1 MEKESGDAVKL
12 LPGTIGFAFLLAAS
26 FGCSGGSSG
35 GGSATPLSKICG
47 GSKSFCVASCNL
59 GCTGTGCTMTDIAVN
74 QMLIFR
80 FNNDV
85 DPSSVN
91 QDTFS
96 IKTAEGT
103 SPTGKYVVNGATVFF
118 VPEIREVGNQTF
130 FGFTKGATY
139 TIYLPAGSSASRSL
153 VSTAGIALQ
162 RPLSCTVRVS
172 KDVIDLD
179 GKPPEARMV
188 VPSKTTGVDNR
199 TQIVLEF
206 SEYIIP
212 STALNNDAVR
222 IVVYQKDPATG
233 MQVPAKR
240 EVQVDQLK
248 NWAQLTLTPKVVL
261 PGDINVMVTLNA
273 VIRDLSGKTIRPK
286 SFYFRTAKT
295 QVQPEAIAETF
306 DDSNMMDPSRSGAA
320 WGKGFLQAGR
330 IGGSGILGDFDYR
343 VGSKKVGNAY
353 VFNTDHTTIPA
364 QVTLDG
370 QEHQVTDGVYEFAN
384 FHVPAGITVRF
395 EGTHPVKILVR
406 GNINIEG
413 TLDVSGHTT
422 TEVAKWNSKV
432 EAGVPGG
439 LGGPG
444 GAAGGA
450 GGSEPGKGTPQG
462 KNGQDMLLPAGHPK
476 KGQEVGTGGKG
487 SAEDPPNLD
496 PKKVTLDYYTVS
508 SIQLSFPGGGGGSA
522 TPGGLGSLTEKP
534 GFHPKHGAPVTASKG
549 FPFLP
554 LSQGKS
560 SLFQLLVGGAGGGG
574 TGVCPWGSFNSA
586 TPTWNRGN
594 GGGGGGGALALR
606 AGGNL
611 TVQSTATLLA
621 RGGAGG
627 GAGATSGSGLAPGGG
642 GGGGVLVFQ
651 AGKLILINGN
661 LDVQGGP
668 SLKSSDLYNTVD
680 IQSAKGGDG
689 YYRAEADPAPSPSV
703 FTKAL
708 PSPTK
713 DNVGTLTDRDP
724 VTGAES
730 KWFSTKRIFP
740 KFRYYE
746 VNAVV
751 GGKPVLFTDNPAHPN
766 PCVYGKT
773 PVAFF
778 LQGAQVDE
786 KQKIIETSIS
796 WWVKSISDLVDPNK
810 NGGVGVP
817 QVFRWVVLL
826 DKRFA
831 GGQEVKVDRV
841 AVVVSD

>member
-1 MEKESGDAVKL
+1 
-12 LPGTIGFAFLLAAS
+12 
-26 FGCSGGSSG
+26 
-35 GGSATPLSKICG
+35 
-47 GSKSFCVASCNL
+47 
-59 GCTGTGCTMTDIAVN
+59 MTDISVN

-80 FNNDV
+80 FNTEV

-91 QDTFS
+91 PDTFS
-96 IKTAEGT
+96 IKTAEGV
-103 SPTGKYVVNGATVFF
+103 SPTGKYVVNGSTVFF

-139 TIYLPAGSSASRSL
+139 TIYLPAGSSATRSL
-153 VSTAGIALQ
+153 LSTGGIALQ
-162 RPLSCTVRVS
+162 RPIACTVRVS

-240 EVQVDQLK
+240 DVQVDQLK

-273 VIRDLSGKTIRPK
+273 VIRDLSGKTIRPR

-306 DDSNMMDPSRSGAA
+306 DNTNMMDHARTGAV
-320 WGKGFLQAGR
+320 WDNGFLQAGK

-343 VGSKKVGNAY
+343 IGSKKVGNVY
-353 VFNTDHTTIPA
+353 VFDTDDTTIPA
-364 QVTLDG
+364 SVALDG
-370 QEHQVTDGVYEFAN
+370 QEHQVSDGVFEFAN

-395 EGTHPVKILVR
+395 EGTHPVKIFVR
-406 GNINIEG
+406 GDINIEG
-413 TLDVSGHTT
+413 TLDVSGHTP
-422 TEVAKWNSKV
+422 TEVARWNSLV
-432 EAGVPGG
+432 EAGAPGG
-439 LGGPG
+439 KGGPG
-444 GAAGGA
+444 GAAGGE
-450 GGSEPGKGTPQG
+450 GGSEPGKGTPEG
-462 KNGQDMLLPAGHPK
+462 KNGRDMLVPPGHPK

-487 SAEDPPNLD
+487 SAENPPKLD
-496 PKKVTLDYYTVS
+496 PKKVTLDYYTVFCV
-508 SIQLSFPGGGGGSA
+508 QLSFPAGGGGSA
-522 TPGGLGSLTEKP
+522 TPGGLGKLIQNPK
-534 GFHPKHGAPVTASKG
+534 FKPKHGEPVTASKA

-554 LSQGKS
+554 ISSSASSLSQV
-560 SLFQLLVGGAGGGG
+560 LLGGAGGGG
-574 TGVCPWGSFNSA
+574 AGVCPWGSSS
-586 TPTWNRGN
+586 TTSPTWNRGN

-611 TVQSTATLLA
+611 TVQSTGILLA
-621 RGGAGG
+621 KGAPGG
-627 GAGATSGSGLAPGGG
+627 GASLASGSGLAPGGG
-642 GGGGVLVFQ
+642 GGGGAILFQ
-651 AGKLILINGN
+651 AGRLIMVNGTV
-661 LDVQGGP
+661 DVQGGP
-668 SLKSSDLYNTVD
+668 SLKSVDTYRTVD
-680 IQSAKGGDG
+680 ILSAKGGDG
-689 YYRAEADPAPSPSV
+689 YYRAESLPAPTASV
-703 FTKAL
+703 FRRAF
-708 PSPTK
+708 PSPTSS
-713 DNVGTLTDRDP
+713 NVGKLIDRDP

-766 PCVYGKT
+766 LCIYGKT
-773 PVAFF
+773 PVAIFF
-778 LQGAQVDE
+778 QGAQVDE
-786 KQKIIETSIS
+786 KQKIVETSIS
-796 WWVKSISDLVDPNK
+796 WWVKNISELVDPNK

-826 DKRFA
+826 DKRFS
-831 GGQEVKVDRV
+831 GGGEVKVDRV
-841 AVVVSD
+841 AVIVSD